1 MATSQ
6 EFLTGSEVRTGF
18 IKGNSFGYRAVQYYV
33 IDGLAIFEGDI
44 ILGTAKGKNN
54 CRSYRVKR

>member
-33 IDGLAIFEGDI
+33 IDGLMALSISRLPPAFPM
-44 ILGTAKGKNN
+44 LH
-54 CRSYRVKR
+54 V